1 MARAELAGGDPS
13 QAGAAPL
20 LCVDGLSVRYRDAA
34 TDALADVSFAIRPG
48 ELVGLLGLNGAGK
61 TTLCR
66 CLNGV
71 IPQLIEAVVTGSV
84 RVAGT
89 DALRTPV
96 RRMAGLVGMVFD
108 EPSAQLSQGTV
119 GEEIAL
125 GLESMAVPYQEMVER
140 VDAALA
146 DAGLGGLGDRPP
158 LTLSGGQ
165 QQRLVLAAAIVTRPP
180 LLVLDEPTSGLDP
193 RARASIFAMLGE
205 LATAGAAV
213 LVVEHDVELLA
224 ESAHRLL
231 VLHDGRLV
239 ADGAPGAVLGDVG
252 SVMAA
257 GVRVPD
263 VTAVAAAVG
272 MRGPLPVTLG
282 DASRRLRGG
291 R

>member
-1 MARAELAGGDPS
+1 MARAEPAGRDPS

-20 LCVDGLSVRYRDAA
+20 LRVDGLSVRYRDAS
-34 TDALADVSFAIRPG
+34 TDALGDLSFAIRPG

-84 RVAGT
+84 TVAGT

-146 DAGLGGLGDRPP
+146 DAGLGGLGDRAP

-165 QQRLVLAAAIVTRPP
+165 QQRLVLAAATVTRPP

-205 LATAGAAV
+205 LATAGTAV

-224 ESAHRLL
+224 ETAHRLL

-239 ADGAPGAVLGDVG
+239 ADGAPGDVLGDVA
-252 SVMAA
+252 SVVAA

-282 DASRRLRGG
+282 DASRLLGG
-291 R
+291 GT